1 MTNKLVLSASLAI
14 VMSASAFAT
23 PKWDLKVAQDFSNY
37 ETFHQRLEDFNNC
50 QGQAYITRI
59 GAGMIYTDEI
69 KVRCYPT
76 QHKVTPEPQFWSAYD
91 VPVKYTVSA
100 VFYVANQCTG
110 SGGKAS
116 IRRNED
122 SWKTVYT
129 VSCKERD

>member
-1 MTNKLVLSASLAI
+1 MNKLVLSASLAI

-23 PKWDLKVAQDFSNY
+23 PKWDFKVEQDFVNY

-50 QGQAYITRI
+50 QGQAYIARI
-59 GAGMIYTDEI
+59 GAGMVYTDEI

-91 VPVKYTVSA
+91 VPLKYSVDA
-100 VFYVANQCTG
+100 VFYAANQCTD
-110 SGGKAS
+110 SGGKAT
-116 IRRNED
+116 IQRNED

-129 VSCKERD
+129 ISCKERD